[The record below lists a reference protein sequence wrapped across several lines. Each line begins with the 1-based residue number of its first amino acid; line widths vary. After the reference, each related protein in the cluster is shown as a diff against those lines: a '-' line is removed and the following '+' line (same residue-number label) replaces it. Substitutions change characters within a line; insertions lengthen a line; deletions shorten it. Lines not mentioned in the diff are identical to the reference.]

1 MVEVYKERIF
11 EKDGKYTAEILEF
24 LVVPFVGMI
33 VYLAY
38 IVELEF
44 YQIIIIILI
53 TVLAM
58 SNLIYNYVKGHY
70 LRLFLDE
77 KNVLHIHITKGK
89 EVLHEVS
96 NPILNEIMWNYR
108 FSRSLSQV
116 KIFSITH
123 RTNHNLVLSV
133 NSLDNSS
140 RVHFIQKLK
149 PWQEVSPTLEYLNDL
164 EPNAAQFIVKDV
176 NRIKDNI
183 FKYSSAN
190 KL

>member
-38 IVELEF
+38 IGELEF

-89 EVLHEVS
+89 EVLYEIS
-96 NPILNEIMWNYR
+96 NPILNDIMWNYR

-123 RTNHNLVLSV
+123 RTNHNLVFRVSTTDRSS
-133 NSLDNSS
+133 SLY
-140 RVHFIQKLK
+140 FIQKLR
-149 PWQEVSPTLEYLNDL
+149 PWKELPPTFEYMNDL
-164 EPNAAQFIVKDV
+164 DPNEAQFIVKDV
-176 NRIKDNI
+176 NRLKDNI
-183 FKYSSAN
+183 IKYSSAN

>member
-11 EKDGKYTAEILEF
+11 EIEGKNTAEILEF
-24 LVVPFVGMI
+24 LVVPFVGLI
-33 VYLAY
+33 VYFAY
-38 IVELEF
+38 IGELEF
-44 YQIIIIILI
+44 YQVIIIVLI
-53 TVLAM
+53 TVLAIGDW
-58 SNLIYNYVKGHY
+58 IYNYLNGYY

-77 KNVLHIHITKGK
+77 KNILHIHITKGK
-89 EVLHEVS
+89 EGLHEVS
-96 NPILNEIMWNYR
+96 NPILNDIMWNYR
-108 FSRSLSQV
+108 FSRSLSQE

-133 NSLDNSS
+133 NSIDNSS

-149 PWQEVSPTLEYLNDL
+149 PWKELPPTLEYLNDL
-164 EPNAAQFIVKDV
+164 DPNEAQFIVNDV

-183 FKYSSAN
+183 IKYSSVN